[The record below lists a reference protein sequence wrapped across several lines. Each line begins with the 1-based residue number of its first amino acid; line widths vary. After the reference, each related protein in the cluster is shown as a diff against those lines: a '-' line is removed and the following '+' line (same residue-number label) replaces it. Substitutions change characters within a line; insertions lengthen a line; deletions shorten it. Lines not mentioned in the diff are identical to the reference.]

1 MGFEQTASL
10 AKSIEGYPKMR
21 LLHIFLERSTLAVYH
36 QFMYPI
42 IVQHAKRYKRD
53 DDGCIMSFF
62 ADEKS
67 LVGARVGFFG
77 KNLSNILSLYEV
89 GEKDG
94 TNSKLGDLVGFRL
107 CGDNVVFTKLVGLML
122 GVVGVT
128 VCGIADGVNVGVGLG
143 GSVPIAVGLSV
154 STVGLRVRTVG
165 LGDGCDVGLFVL
177 GFGLG
182 IRLGLLVGDA
192 VIIE

>member
-1 MGFEQTASL
+1 
-10 AKSIEGYPKMR
+10 
-21 LLHIFLERSTLAVYH
+21 
-36 QFMYPI
+36 MYPI

-53 DDGCIMSFF
+53 DDGCITSFF
-62 ADEKS
+62 DDEES

-122 GVVGVT
+122 GVIVGVT
-128 VCGIADGVNVGVGLG
+128 VGGIADGVNVGVGLG

>member
-1 MGFEQTASL
+1 
-10 AKSIEGYPKMR
+10 
-21 LLHIFLERSTLAVYH
+21 
-36 QFMYPI
+36 MYPI
-42 IVQHAKRYKRD
+42 IIPHAKRYKRD
-53 DDGCIMSFF
+53 DWLFTSFF

-107 CGDNVVFTKLVGLML
+107 CGDNVVFTKQVGFML
-122 GVVGVT
+122 GVKLIGVT
-128 VCGIADGVNVGVGLG
+128 VCGIAEGVIVGMGLG

-154 STVGLRVRTVG
+154 GTVGLRVRTVG
-165 LGDGCDVGLFVL
+165 LGDGCDVGLFEF

>member
-1 MGFEQTASL
+1 M
-10 AKSIEGYPKMR
+10 YPK
-21 LLHIFLERSTLAVYH
+21 
-36 QFMYPI
+36 I
-42 IVQHAKRYKRD
+42 IPHAKRYKRD

-62 ADEKS
+62 VDEES

-89 GEKDG
+89 GENDG

-122 GVVGVT
+122 VT
-128 VCGIADGVNVGVGLG
+128 VCGIADGVIVGVGLG

-182 IRLGLLVGDA
+182 IRLGLPVGDA